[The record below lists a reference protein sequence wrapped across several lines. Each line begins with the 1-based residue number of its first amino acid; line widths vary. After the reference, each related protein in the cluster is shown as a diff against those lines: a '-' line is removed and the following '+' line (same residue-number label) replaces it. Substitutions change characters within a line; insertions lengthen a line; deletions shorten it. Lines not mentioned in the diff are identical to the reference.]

1 MNFKNLSF
9 LVSLSFVFLLLTSCG
24 KENIEEAKKPIP
36 CAEFSTTEI
45 ASVGITHNDFLTSVW
60 TNFDCDAPDH
70 NQELINQFY
79 AVSKNEYNLSSQEVA
94 DMIEVASSSTTF
106 NIANYS
112 SSFTNYPVVSSLY
125 KNLFDAIYNSSNLNA
140 LNSALDCISVTRNS
154 GYHWSPTI
162 TGGAGTP
169 FSPCDRAQGRFWG
182 EIIAADAAGAAS
194 AFMTYGAGLAVPGT
208 NAAIAGIIAISAG
221 MGSAYAAAAAG

>member
-36 CAEFSTTEI
+36 CAAFSTTEV

-70 NQELINQFY
+70 DQELINQFY
-79 AVSKNEYNLSSQEVA
+79 AVAQNEYNFSSQEVA
-94 DMIEVASSSTTF
+94 AMIEVASSSTTF

-125 KNLFDAIYNSSNLNA
+125 KNLFDAIYNSSNLSE
-140 LNSALDCISVTRNS
+140 LNSALDLIEQFSNANLDCFDHSFIMTCISVTRNS

-162 TGGAGTP
+162 AGGAGTS
-169 FSPCDRAQGRFWG
+169 FSPCESCLLYTSPSPRDRTRSRMPS
-182 EIIAADAAGAAS
+182 S
-194 AFMTYGAGLAVPGT
+194 A
-208 NAAIAGIIAISAG
+208 
-221 MGSAYAAAAAG
+221 